1 MFTQRDALWGHYF
14 FNNLYG
20 IAYENNLSIR
30 GISDKC
36 GLSPSTLA
44 RYIKR
49 GPDGKIKPE
58 VMRKVAETFGLPPDK
73 IDTESLVTDPYAQE
87 RIDGFRTQEELQAL
101 AEGKRLIP
109 LVDEAGVRSM
119 PDDGWSPGDNE
130 EFESTPGAFELAFIY
145 PPAGY
150 HREPSDVLFATR
162 LAMAAC
168 GIPAKAT
175 VYAVKNREPS
185 PGNLVLTDS
194 ADDGSA
200 DPLKGLWLAVR
211 QYVISLGNEGHA
223 VSDGNAGSPGEKVD
237 KIYGVVVAW
246 TVVLQR

>member
-1 MFTQRDALWGHYF
+1 MGHYF

-20 IAYENNLSIR
+20 IAYENSLSIR

-44 RYIKR
+44 RYVKR

-101 AEGKRLIP
+101 AEGKRLVP

-150 HREPSDVLFATR
+150 HRGPSEVPFCH
-162 LAMAAC
+162 AA
-168 GIPAKAT
+168 
-175 VYAVKNREPS
+175 
-185 PGNLVLTDS
+185 
-194 ADDGSA
+194 
-200 DPLKGLWLAVR
+200 
-211 QYVISLGNEGHA
+211 
-223 VSDGNAGSPGEKVD
+223 
-237 KIYGVVVAW
+237 
-246 TVVLQR
+246 

>member
-1 MFTQRDALWGHYF
+1 MGHYF

-175 VYAVKNREPS
+175 VYAVKKT
-185 PGNLVLTDS
+185 GNQ
-194 ADDGSA
+194 A
-200 DPLKGLWLAVR
+200 
-211 QYVISLGNEGHA
+211 QVI
-223 VSDGNAGSPGEKVD
+223 
-237 KIYGVVVAW
+237 
-246 TVVLQR
+246 

>member
-1 MFTQRDALWGHYF
+1 MHK
-14 FNNLYG
+14 
-20 IAYENNLSIR
+20 S
-30 GISDKC
+30 
-36 GLSPSTLA
+36 
-44 RYIKR
+44 
-49 GPDGKIKPE
+49 
-58 VMRKVAETFGLPPDK
+58 
-73 IDTESLVTDPYAQE
+73 
-87 RIDGFRTQEELQAL
+87 IDGFRTQEELQAL

-211 QYVISLGNEGHA
+211 QYVISLGDEGHA

>member
-1 MFTQRDALWGHYF
+1 MGHYF

-20 IAYENNLSIR
+20 IAYENSLSIR

-44 RYIKR
+44 RYVKR

-101 AEGKRLIP
+101 AEGKRLVP

-150 HREPSDVLFATR
+150 HREPSEVLFATR
-162 LAMAAC
+162 LEAAAC
-168 GIPAKAT
+168 GTPAKAT
-175 VYAVKNREPS
+175 VYAVKNKEPS
-185 PGNLVLTDS
+185 PGSLVLTDT
-194 ADDGSA
+194 ADDGGA

-211 QYVISLGNEGHA
+211 QYVISLGDEGHA
-223 VSDGNAGSPGEKVD
+223 VSDGNAGNPGEKVD